1 TALSSSG
8 SYTLYLHDA
17 LPISCFMSAIIPAPP
32 ETSMRIL
39 VLLAFLGIV
48 ASLVSAGFYLTKDQG
63 ETNRMVNALTVR
75 IGLSI
80 LLFLFVLLAWRL
92 GWIEA
97 TGLPIQ

>member
-1 TALSSSG
+1 
-8 SYTLYLHDA
+8 
-17 LPISCFMSAIIPAPP
+17 
-32 ETSMRIL
+32 MRIL

-48 ASLVSAGFYLTKDQG
+48 ASLVSAGVYLMKDRG

-92 GWIEA
+92 GWIQA
-97 TGLPIQ
+97 TGVPIV